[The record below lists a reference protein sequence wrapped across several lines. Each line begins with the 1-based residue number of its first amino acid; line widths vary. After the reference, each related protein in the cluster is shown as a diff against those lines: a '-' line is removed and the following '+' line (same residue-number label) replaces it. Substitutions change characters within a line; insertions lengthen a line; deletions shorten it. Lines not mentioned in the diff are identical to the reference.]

1 MADNEKDTL
10 KRKLQEMN
18 KKRDEETKSTLKK
31 LDEDRLENPHL
42 ALISDHLW
50 WLALSVKLGLIMM
63 ALMVIIAAGG

>member
-1 MADNEKDTL
+1 
-10 KRKLQEMN
+10 MN

-63 ALMVIIAAGG
+63 ALMVIIASGG